1 MDDVEGHGFT
11 RRASLGLAA
20 LADWR
25 HQLNLRAKCFGK
37 LEKGGRRGCDL
48 ATLDPADVRLRDAA
62 ELSEFGLTKATSLPR
77 GVDDLTEC
85 VSGPEDALSL
95 D

>member
-1 MDDVEGHGFT
+1 MG
-11 RRASLGLAA
+11 AILS
-20 LADWR
+20 
-25 HQLNLRAKCFGK
+25 
-37 LEKGGRRGCDL
+37 
-48 ATLDPADVRLRDAA
+48 TLDPADVRLRDAA
-62 ELSEFGLTKATSLPR
+62 ELSEVGLTKATSLPR